1 MPSVKGENLPKKL
14 LKLKAKTNSTIS
26 QEALVDLT
34 TSISAISETWAL
46 SAKSQNKKQK
56 IQNDDM

>member
-34 TSISAISETWAL
+34 TSISTISETWAL
-46 SAKSQNKKQK
+46 SAKSHNKKQK
-56 IQNDDM
+56 IQNDM